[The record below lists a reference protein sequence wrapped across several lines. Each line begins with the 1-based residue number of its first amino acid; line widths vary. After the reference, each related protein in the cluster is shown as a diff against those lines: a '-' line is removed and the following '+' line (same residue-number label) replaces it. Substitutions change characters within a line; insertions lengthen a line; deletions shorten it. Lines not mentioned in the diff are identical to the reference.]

1 MISSKSKQKELY
13 KSDGWDWVDAHTNGD
28 RKVKKDCK
36 KFFTRKRR
44 RRLKRLRG
52 KYEIQICEMA

>member
-44 RRLKRLRG
+44 RKFKKIKG
-52 KYEIQICEMA
+52 EI